1 MQFLLLLA
9 SLASTASIA
18 LAVPSGWSPDTAKF
32 YSTVAREIKEA
43 RKHHKNPAL
52 PNCDMSRARLPTTDE
67 PLPAVPKGQKLL
79 HVTIGRGIQN
89 YTCPSSSS
97 TDKPKATGALATLF
111 EASCLAS
118 TYPFLLTLLP
128 RVALHISKPPYPQ
141 NSPSSSP
148 GSQVGIANPFT
159 FGPNDMP
166 IAGYHFFDSTG
177 VPVFDLQ
184 ADGHAAVEKI
194 SGVPA
199 PKGAMKGVGRQSWGA
214 VPWLYLAAVDGSLG
228 KAKSVY
234 RVGTAGGKAP
244 PTCEGWKGND
254 GDGGVLSVEY
264 AAEYWFYG

>member
-32 YSTVAREIKEA
+32 YSTVAKEIREA
-43 RKHHKNPAL
+43 RKGHKNPAQ
-52 PNCDMSRARLPTTDE
+52 PNCDISRAKLPTTDE
-67 PLPAVPKGQKLL
+67 PLPAVPEGQKLQ

-89 YTCPSSSS
+89 YTCASTSP

-111 EASCLAS
+111 EASCLAA
-118 TYPFLLTLLP
+118 TYPSILSLLP
-128 RVALHISKPPYPQ
+128 RIALHISNPPYPRYPA
-141 NSPSSSP
+141 SPSQDLS
-148 GSQVGIANPFT
+148 NPFT

-166 IAGYHFFDSTG
+166 IAGYHFFDSEG

-184 ADGHAAVEKI
+184 KDGHAAVAKI
-194 SGVPA
+194 AGVPA
-199 PKGAMKGVGRQSWGA
+199 PKGAMKGVGRQRWGA

-264 AAEYWFYG
+264 AAEYWFFG